1 MHRSLEEIKL
11 GMIAAMRQFN
21 VDVIDL
27 VIGIEEE
34 TTIITKTISVWGV
47 PIEGKTPTY
56 SAPMTVMPWIMAPPE
71 TKIIRKEIKY
81 VPIKYQTGQ
90 GWWQNI
96 DNYSVV
102 HMDPTRQN
110 YTYIETEEEELII
123 P

>member
-11 GMIAAMRQFN
+11 GMIASMRQFN

-56 SAPMTVMPWIMAPPE
+56 RAPMTVMPWIMTPPE

-81 VPIKYQTGQ
+81 VPIRRQQHAGF
-90 GWWQNI
+90 WLPILNESWV
-96 DNYSVV
+96 SF
-102 HMDPTRQN
+102 DPTQQA
-110 YTYIETEEEELII
+110 YTYIETEEEEMII